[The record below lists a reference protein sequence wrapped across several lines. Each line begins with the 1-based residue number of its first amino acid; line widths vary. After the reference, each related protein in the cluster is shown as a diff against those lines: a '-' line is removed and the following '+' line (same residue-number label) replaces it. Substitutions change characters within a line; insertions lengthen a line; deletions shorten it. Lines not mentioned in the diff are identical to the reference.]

1 MEKNWIKEEW
11 EKHKSG
17 DDKKEDLVKTKNSN
31 EKKTLSTKEIDIE
44 LLKTKNMNDDDKEIF
59 LEELSKKSNKR
70 IKRLKEQLSKLMPS
84 SKDILMQQSNEEE
97 VEEYK
102 EGEINWLDNEYYDNW
117 KDKIKPHTQKILGHL
132 EEYEL
137 DDKIEPFKKIF
148 LAHSKDKII
157 GKPQLAINT
166 QVPFPLILERVT
178 KITNEMKQEV
188 NQFKYVFFDE
198 RVDGREK
205 GSQRDIFSLNFRIYR
220 VIDAQDK
227 EYFIFSQEKL
237 PNCSCEFNGMIVEME
252 HMSELKK
259 SFGIKQLSRIFILK
273 DFNPSVKILSK
284 EALIQFT
291 KTRKIGEKEWRDFI
305 DLHPNGNFNRFVP
318 EKNALRDAQILSGKR
333 DGSGL
338 HRFEMGPPGTG
349 KSMGEL
355 ETLDW
360 KFNEFT
366 NILEGG
372 NSRMKM
378 LEPSFKEKPANL
390 GYCAKSERM
399 GYVDE
404 VGKMVEAETNKHQTQ
419 IQNILGNLNPM
430 YDNKERLIGSGNDN
444 ECRVQATAKFI
455 MVTNPVSGK
464 PTIIDHVGLI
474 DPTFLSRNIV
484 WIQDADEQEFVFS
497 GKSLERNPP
506 NTYRSIYIQNLE
518 NKELIEKKKNEDI
531 NIVDSVGGISS
542 REEFLTLFDTCY
554 SFTCNIDE
562 DKVEKL
568 HKEITMLA
576 REPMKSHVWK
586 PRGSH
591 HIYLLVDGLCK
602 HRCLFI
608 DYDPTFTPKEQDY
621 ELTERILVR
630 MVKSWDTNMSPKKEW
645 SGF

>member
-1 MEKNWIKEEW
+1 MTGTDILKEE
-11 EKHKSG
+11 
-17 DDKKEDLVKTKNSN
+17 SN
-31 EKKTLSTKEIDIE
+31 I
-44 LLKTKNMNDDDKEIF
+44 
-59 LEELSKKSNKR
+59 EELEK
-70 IKRLKEQLSKLMPS
+70 
-84 SKDILMQQSNEEE
+84 
-97 VEEYK
+97 YT
-102 EGEINWLDNEYYDNW
+102 EGEINWIDDDYYDDW
-117 KDKIKPHTQKILGHL
+117 KNKVKPHTQKLLGHL
-132 EEYEL
+132 EEYNI
-137 DDKIEPFKKIF
+137 DNKVEPFKKIF

-166 QVPFPLILERVT
+166 QVPFPLILERVVKT
-178 KITNEMKQEV
+178 INKDKEEL
-188 NQFKYVFFDE
+188 NQFKYIFFDDKI
-198 RVDGREK
+198 DGREK
-205 GSQRDIFSLNFRIYR
+205 GYQRDVFSLNFRIYR

-237 PNCSCEFNGMIVEME
+237 PNCSCKFNGMIIEME
-252 HMSELKK
+252 HISELKK

-273 DFNPSVKILSK
+273 DFNASVKILSK
-284 EALIQFT
+284 EKLVEFT
-291 KTRKIGEKEWRDFI
+291 KLRKIGEKEWRDFI

-318 EKNALRDAQILSGKR
+318 EKNSLRDAQILSGKR
-333 DGSGL
+333 DGYGL
-338 HRFEMGPPGTG
+338 HRFEMGPPGTC

-355 ETLDW
+355 ETLDH

-390 GYCAKSERM
+390 GYCAKAERI

-444 ECRVQATAKFI
+444 ECRVQATAKFL

-464 PTIIDHVGLI
+464 ATIIDHVGLI
-474 DPTFLSRNIV
+474 DPTFLSRNLV
-484 WIQDADEQEFVFS
+484 WVQDYNEQEFIFS
-497 GKSLERNPP
+497 GKGLERSSP
-506 NTYRSIYIQNLE
+506 NTYRTIYLQNLE
-518 NKELIEKKKNEDI
+518 VGVEKKKEDTH
-531 NIVDSVGGISS
+531 IVDSVGGISS
-542 REEFLTLFDTCY
+542 REEFLTMFDTCY

-562 DKVEKL
+562 ELVDKL
-568 HKEITMLA
+568 HNEITMLA

-602 HRCLFI
+602 YRCLFI
-608 DYDPTFTPKEQDY
+608 DYDPTFTPKQEDY
-621 ELTERILVR
+621 DLAERILIR
-630 MVKSWDTNMSPKKEW
+630 MVKSWDTNMSPKKDW
-645 SGF
+645 NQ

>member
-1 MEKNWIKEEW
+1 MVKEKETQLKEE
-11 EKHKSG
+11 ENIVPEQQLTVEQIDEELYKAANMLPIQQDEFLEDLANKSG
-17 DDKKEDLVKTKNSN
+17 KRVKQLKKQLT
-31 EKKTLSTKEIDIE
+31 I
-44 LLKTKNMNDDDKEIF
+44 
-59 LEELSKKSNKR
+59 
-70 IKRLKEQLSKLMPS
+70 IKQSP
-84 SKDILMQQSNEEE
+84 KDILKEQSNEEE
-97 VEEYK
+97 LEKYT
-102 EGEINWLDNEYYDNW
+102 EGEINWIDDDYYDDW
-117 KDKIKPHTQKILGHL
+117 KNKVKPHTQKLLGHL
-132 EEYEL
+132 KEYNI
-137 DDKIEPFKKIF
+137 DNKVEPFKKIF

-166 QVPFPLILERVT
+166 QVPFPLILERVVKT
-178 KITNEMKQEV
+178 INKDKEEL
-188 NQFKYVFFDE
+188 NQFKYIFFDDKI
-198 RVDGREK
+198 DGREK
-205 GSQRDIFSLNFRIYR
+205 GYQRDVFSLNFRIYR

-237 PNCSCEFNGMIVEME
+237 PNCSCEFNGMIIEME

-273 DFNPSVKILSK
+273 DFNASVKILSK
-284 EALIQFT
+284 EKLVEFT
-291 KTRKIGEKEWRDFI
+291 KLRKMGEKEWRDFI

-318 EKNALRDAQILSGKR
+318 EKNSLRDAQILSGKR
-333 DGSGL
+333 DGYGL
-338 HRFEMGPPGTG
+338 HRFEMGPPGTC

-355 ETLDW
+355 ETLDH

-390 GYCAKSERM
+390 GYCAKAERI

-444 ECRVQATAKFI
+444 ECRVQATAKFL

-464 PTIIDHVGLI
+464 ATIIDHVGLI
-474 DPTFLSRNIV
+474 DPTFLSRNLV
-484 WIQDADEQEFVFS
+484 WVQDYNEQEFIFS
-497 GKSLERNPP
+497 GKGLERSSP
-506 NTYRSIYIQNLE
+506 NTYRTIYLQNLE
-518 NKELIEKKKNEDI
+518 VGVEKKKEDTH
-531 NIVDSVGGISS
+531 IVDSVGGISS
-542 REEFLTLFDTCY
+542 REEFLTMFDTCY

-562 DKVEKL
+562 ELVDKL
-568 HKEITMLA
+568 HNEITMLA

-602 HRCLFI
+602 YRCLFI
-608 DYDPTFTPKEQDY
+608 DYDPTFTPKQEDY
-621 ELTERILVR
+621 DLAERILIR
-630 MVKSWDTNMSPKKEW
+630 MVKSWDTNMSPKKDW
-645 SGF
+645 NQ

>member
-1 MEKNWIKEEW
+1 MDEKEKRLEAEWIIAQSILGELATNNLSRENYDKYAVTDFFTGMDGKCRISW
-11 EKHKSG
+11 ETWKRYYTENKHKVISQLKDSIEYKDFDG
-17 DDKKEDLVKTKNSN
+17 NIKPIENKI
-31 EKKTLSTKEIDIE
+31 IDEEGKI
-44 LLKTKNMNDDDKEIF
+44 
-59 LEELSKKSNKR
+59 EELENY
-70 IKRLKEQLSKLMPS
+70 
-84 SKDILMQQSNEEE
+84 N
-97 VEEYK
+97 
-102 EGEINWLDNEYYDNW
+102 EGEITWLKNEYYDNW
-117 KDKIKPHTQKILGHL
+117 KDKVKPHTQKLLGHL

-137 DDKIEPFKKIF
+137 DIKVEPFKKIF
-148 LAHSKDKII
+148 LAHSKDHIV

-178 KITNEMKQEV
+178 RIKDDEKKEFNK
-188 NQFKYVFFDE
+188 FKYIFFDE

-205 GSQRDIFSLNFRIYR
+205 GCQRDVFSLNFRIYR

-237 PNCSCEFNGMIVEME
+237 PNCSCEFNGMIIEME

-284 EALIQFT
+284 EKLVEFT
-291 KTRKIGEKEWRDFI
+291 QSRKIGEKEWRDFI

-318 EKNALRDAQILSGKR
+318 EKNSLRDAQILSGKR

-390 GYCAKSERM
+390 GYCAKAERI

-404 VGKMVEAETNKHQTQ
+404 IGKMIEAETNKHQTQ

-444 ECRVQATAKFI
+444 ECRVQATAKFL

-464 PTIIDHVGLI
+464 RTIIDHVGLI
-474 DPTFLSRNIV
+474 DTTFLSRNIV
-484 WIQDADEQEFVFS
+484 WVQDKDEQEFVFS
-497 GKSLERNPP
+497 GKSLERSSP
-506 NTYRSIYIQNLE
+506 NTYKTIYMQNIELGGK
-518 NKELIEKKKNEDI
+518 KEDKNT

-554 SFTCNIDE
+554 SFTCNVDE
-562 DKVEKL
+562 DKVDKL
-568 HKEITMLA
+568 HEEIIMLA

-586 PRGSH
+586 PRGNH

-602 HRCLFI
+602 HRCLFR
-608 DYDPTFTPKEQDY
+608 DYDKTFTPKQEDY
-621 ELTERILVR
+621 DLAERILVR
-630 MVKSWDTNMSPKKEW
+630 MVKSWDVDVSPKNEAYK
-645 SGF
+645 

>member
-1 MEKNWIKEEW
+1 MSVTVATKNMT
-11 EKHKSG
+11 
-17 DDKKEDLVKTKNSN
+17 DDKKK
-31 EKKTLSTKEIDIE
+31 
-44 LLKTKNMNDDDKEIF
+44 IF
-59 LEELSKKSNKR
+59 MEELSKKSK
-70 IKRLKEQLSKLMPS
+70 KKVDRLEKQLAKLIPS
-84 SKDILMQQSNEEE
+84 PKDILKEEAQEEE
-97 VEEYK
+97 LEKYK
-102 EGEINWLDNEYYDNW
+102 EGEISWLDDEYYDNW
-117 KDKIKPHTQKILGHL
+117 KDKVKPHIQKLLGHL
-132 EEYEL
+132 DEYEV

-148 LAHSKDKII
+148 LAHSKDNII

-166 QVPFPLILERVT
+166 QVPFPLILERVIKT
-178 KITNEMKQEV
+178 KDDKKKEFNK
-188 NQFKYVFFDE
+188 FKYIFFDE
-198 RVDGREK
+198 KIDGREK
-205 GSQRDIFSLNFRIYR
+205 GYQQDVFSLNFRIYR

-237 PNCSCEFNGMIVEME
+237 PNCSCEFNGMIIEME

-284 EALIQFT
+284 EAIVQFT

-318 EKNALRDAQILSGKR
+318 EKNSLRDAQILSGKR

-355 ETLDW
+355 ETLDY

-390 GYCAKSERM
+390 GYCAKAERI

-404 VGKMVEAETNKHQTQ
+404 IGKMIEAETNKHQTQ

-444 ECRVQATAKFI
+444 ECRVQATAKFL

-464 PTIIDHVGLI
+464 STIIKHVGLV
-474 DPTFLSRNIV
+474 DTTFLSRNIV
-484 WIQDADEQEFVFS
+484 WVQDKNEQEFVFS
-497 GKSLERNPP
+497 GKSLERNSP
-506 NTYRSIYIQNLE
+506 NTYKTIYMQNCSIEGERERRDTYIG
-518 NKELIEKKKNEDI
+518 
-531 NIVDSVGGISS
+531 DSVGGIGNVGCFSC

-562 DKVEKL
+562 DKVDKL
-568 HKEITMLA
+568 HSKITMLA

-591 HIYLLVDGLCK
+591 HIYLLVDGVCK
-602 HRCLFI
+602 HRCLFR
-608 DYDPTFTPKEQDY
+608 DYDPTFTPKDEDY
-621 ELTERILVR
+621 DLAERILIR
-630 MVKSWDTNMSPKKEW
+630 MVNAWDTDVSPKKEW
-645 SGF
+645 SNP